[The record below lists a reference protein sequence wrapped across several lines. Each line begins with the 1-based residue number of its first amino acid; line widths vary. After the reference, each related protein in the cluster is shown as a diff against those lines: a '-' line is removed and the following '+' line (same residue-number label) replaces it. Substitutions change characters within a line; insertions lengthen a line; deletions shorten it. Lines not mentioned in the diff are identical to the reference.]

1 MRDMMKFNR
10 KNTFLAFSTGC
21 LIISAVALILGSY
34 NPSQKGGLLIII
46 ALSLLSISR
55 VLFGK

>member
-1 MRDMMKFNR
+1 MMKFNR